1 MGERENAAAEWR
13 RVLGTL
19 EQDPAE
25 GFNLAYECCER
36 WASDPGRVALIVR
49 GPDGSS
55 RRYAYTDLARHGERA
70 ANAFTARG
78 LSRGARVAAL
88 LGRQVEAWIAA
99 IGTWRAGLTYVPLF
113 CGFGPEAVAQRLN
126 SAGAEA
132 VVVDARWRPAL
143 EAARAHL
150 KRDVVVFTV
159 GASPLA
165 GDHDFLAELEI
176 DHPATPMAP
185 TAAHDPAV
193 VMFTSGTTSEP
204 KGCVI
209 PHSGVLALLP
219 WFDHSVAAGPGDILF
234 TTTDPAWSFGLMST
248 GAAPMVRGLT
258 RVMYTGDFDANAWLD
273 VIEQERVTCV
283 TSVPTAYRR
292 LVAAARERG
301 VARSIRSAI
310 SAGEPLDAA
319 TADAWRQLT
328 GAPIR
333 DGYGQTDLGMMVA
346 NLAADDAH
354 LAPGSLSAV
363 VPGWEARLLTQTG
376 EVISGPGQ
384 GEIVFRRPPFQLSAT
399 YANAPDLW
407 RSRLVDGDWFRTM
420 DVVRRDDA
428 GRWHFVGRDDDVI
441 VTAGYNVGPGEVEAV
456 LTAHPSVLEAAAVA
470 ATDPNRGSVVRAVVV
485 PAPGVVPTAGLT
497 AALQD
502 LVRREVGR
510 HAYPRIVEYAE
521 ELPKTVTGKIRRS
534 ALRE

>member
-1 MGERENAAAEWR
+1 MGEHEDAEWR

-19 EQDPAE
+19 EQDPGA
-25 GFNLAYECCER
+25 GFNLAHECCER
-36 WASDPGRVALIVR
+36 WASDRGRLALIVR

-55 RRYAYTDLARHGERA
+55 QRYTYSDLTRQGERA
-70 ANAFTARG
+70 ANAFAAAG
-78 LSRGARVAAL
+78 LTRGARVAAL

-132 VVVDARWRPAL
+132 VVVDARWRSVL

-150 KRDVVVFTV
+150 RRDVIVYTV
-159 GASPLA
+159 GASPEA
-165 GDHDFLAELEI
+165 GDHDFLAELSA

-185 TAAHDPAV
+185 TAADDPAV

-204 KGCVI
+204 TGCAI
-209 PHSGVLALLP
+209 PRSGVLALLP
-219 WFDHSVAAGPGDILF
+219 WFDHGVAAESGDILF

-258 RVMYTGDFDANAWLD
+258 RVMYAGDFDANAWLD
-273 VIEQERVTCV
+273 IIEQEQVTCV

-292 LVAAARERG
+292 LIAAARERG
-301 VARSIRSAI
+301 VAPSIRAAI

-333 DGYGQTDLGMMVA
+333 HGYGQTELGMMVA
-346 NLAADDAH
+346 DLAADDAD

-363 VPGWEARLLTQTG
+363 VPGWEARLFTETG

-399 YANAPDLW
+399 YANAATLW
-407 RSRLVDGDWFRTM
+407 QSRLVDGDWFRTM
-420 DVVRRDDA
+420 DVVRRDET
-428 GRWHFVGRDDDVI
+428 GRRHFIGRDDDII
-441 VTAGYNVGPGEVEAV
+441 VTAGYHVGPGEVEAV
-456 LTAHPSVLEAAAVA
+456 LTTHPSVLEAAAVA
-470 ATDPNRGSVVRAVVV
+470 ATDPNRG
-485 PAPGVVPTAGLT
+485 
-497 AALQD
+497 
-502 LVRREVGR
+502 
-510 HAYPRIVEYAE
+510 
-521 ELPKTVTGKIRRS
+521 
-534 ALRE
+534 